1 VFLISLVTLFWPN
14 KLFNWSVITNIRCV
28 CRGEL
33 SKSKQHAADLDK
45 QLADAKATI
54 EKCLKDYDTLL
65 AKTQKVVCDLYC
77 KWLPHCYVISIS
89 LWKQVTDDLESQVKQ
104 NKKMLES
111 QQAME
116 KDLGLKRIEVSR
128 LNTDNGLL
136 QKKVHHIDFRWSL
149 KML

>member
-1 VFLISLVTLFWPN
+1 M
-14 KLFNWSVITNIRCV
+14 
-28 CRGEL
+28 
-33 SKSKQHAADLDK
+33 
-45 QLADAKATI
+45 
-54 EKCLKDYDTLL
+54 
-65 AKTQKVVCDLYC
+65 
-77 KWLPHCYVISIS
+77 ISIS